1 MGCFLRDVNFRNAL
15 VKVIVLP
22 TRVWATGDKG
32 GTNLLTT
39 CLVVKPGAGSPEIV
53 ITDFP
58 DEDLLQPR
66 VGNINKLGNES
77 FFGPKAQVAA
87 VVCHYLGRRPR

>member
-1 MGCFLRDVNFRNAL
+1 MGFIKDVSVRIAL

-32 GTNLLTT
+32 GANLLTT

-58 DEDLLQPR
+58 DEDLL
-66 VGNINKLGNES
+66 
-77 FFGPKAQVAA
+77 
-87 VVCHYLGRRPR
+87 

>member
-1 MGCFLRDVNFRNAL
+1 MDVNFRNAL

-32 GTNLLTT
+32 GTNRLTT

-58 DEDLLQPR
+58 DEDLL
-66 VGNINKLGNES
+66 
-77 FFGPKAQVAA
+77 
-87 VVCHYLGRRPR
+87 

>member
-1 MGCFLRDVNFRNAL
+1 MGNSRQGWDGIFIRDVNFRNAL

-22 TRVWATGDKG
+22 TRVWATGGKG

-53 ITDFP
+53 VTDFP
-58 DEDLLQPR
+58 DEDLL
-66 VGNINKLGNES
+66 
-77 FFGPKAQVAA
+77 
-87 VVCHYLGRRPR
+87 

>member
-1 MGCFLRDVNFRNAL
+1 MLPASAGLAHDAIQNCPKVTSGMGWNVTRGVDFRNAL

-58 DEDLLQPR
+58 DEDLL
-66 VGNINKLGNES
+66 
-77 FFGPKAQVAA
+77 
-87 VVCHYLGRRPR
+87 